1 MTQTKKKP
9 SEIEGQELGNKKD
22 FKAPAPEDI
31 AEEVKPDDGM
41 YYQCESTGGRYYKR
55 ELGDDMDGIYFVK
68 TGLDLDR
75 REKISDL
82 IEVAF
87 TYCNKWKSDFGRSV
101 KFKNRYGETVTLNLS
116 DAKDLGAGSN
126 VVRRLL
132 LDRGFQSEER
142 SPNKLG
148 SLAEYLLKMKA
159 PRKQLVRK
167 TGWTQ
172 TNEGRYYFV
181 RPDKV
186 IGDGDNQEIVYQSN
200 SEEPAPIIRHGTF
213 KDWQERVSKYAPYS
227 SRIVFAMS
235 AEFSAPLLE
244 LASGLGSQLFH
255 FVGTSSCGKS
265 TALEMASTIE
275 GDLKGGKLPNWD
287 TRKGGL
293 ENSCLDANDG
303 IFFLD
308 EIGVC
313 DKPREIPNWI
323 YTICHGMGAV
333 RANSNMTAKARRTWT
348 LLGLSTG
355 EVGLREIAVINN
367 ANTHTGQEIRLAN
380 IPADV
385 GAGFGI
391 FEYVPPEFESSFRFV
406 EYLKTERER
415 NNGHALDIFLERLV
429 SLRNENEPELRAFLD
444 SKIREFVEANTVTQ
458 YHPQIKR
465 VCRYFGLVAV
475 GGALASGAFDNYLGA
490 GNITTWKNG
499 GNDWKQS
506 DAWRCAQTCF
516 KAWLNDHGNPYNSNE
531 EDTFIEEVI
540 SILTSQRNRF
550 IGLQEPCTVSNLI
563 GWFDN
568 GCYLIP
574 AESYKKDIL
583 KGKPFKRS
591 TDILIKRGLLEN
603 QGKRKLIRPLSN
615 GGKDIQVKVLVIPQ
629 ETDCKDV

>member
-126 VVRRLL
+126 AVRRLL

-186 IGDGDNQEIVYQSN
+186 IGDGDNQEIVYQQN
-200 SEEPAPIIRHGTF
+200 SEEPTAIIRNGNL
-213 KDWQERVSKYAPYS
+213 KDWQERISKYAPCS

-244 LASGLGSQLFH
+244 LASGLGNQLFH

-265 TALEMASTIE
+265 TALEIASSIE
-275 GDLKGGKLPNWD
+275 GDLKNGKLPNWD

-308 EIGVC
+308 EIGAC
-313 DKPREIPNWI
+313 DKPKEIPGWI
-323 YTICHGMGAV
+323 YTIGNGMGTA

-367 ANTHTGQEIRLAN
+367 ANTHTGQELRFAN

-391 FEYVPPEFESSFRFV
+391 FEAIPPEFENSFRFV

-415 NNGHALDIFLERLV
+415 NNGHALDVFLERLV
-429 SLRNENEPELRAFLD
+429 SLRNENEPGLRAFLD

-458 YHPQIKR
+458 YHPQVKR
-465 VCRYFGLVAV
+465 VCRSFGLVAV
-475 GGALASGAFDNYLGA
+475 GGALASGAFNNYLGA
-490 GNITTWKNG
+490 GNITAWRDG
-499 GNDWKQS
+499 GNDWRQS
-506 DAWRCAQTCF
+506 DAWRCAQICF
-516 KAWLNDHGNPYNSNE
+516 KAWLGDHGNPYNSNE
-531 EDTFIEEVI
+531 EDTFVEDVVL
-540 SILTSQRNRF
+540 ILTSQRNRF
-550 IGLQEPCTVSNLI
+550 IGLQDAYAPPNLI
-563 GWFDN
+563 GWFDK

-603 QGKRKLIRPLSN
+603 QGKRKLIRPLSL
-615 GGKDIQVKVLVIPQ
+615 GGKDIQVRALVIPQ
-629 ETDCKDV
+629 ESD

>member
-1 MTQTKKKP
+1 MLRP
-9 SEIEGQELGNKKD
+9 
-22 FKAPAPEDI
+22 
-31 AEEVKPDDGM
+31 
-41 YYQCESTGGRYYKR
+41 
-55 ELGDDMDGIYFVK
+55 
-68 TGLDLDR
+68 
-75 REKISDL
+75 
-82 IEVAF
+82 
-87 TYCNKWKSDFGRSV
+87 KSKS
-101 KFKNRYGETVTLNLS
+101 
-116 DAKDLGAGSN
+116 
-126 VVRRLL
+126 
-132 LDRGFQSEER
+132 
-142 SPNKLG
+142 KLFWT
-148 SLAEYLLKMKA
+148 AV
-159 PRKQLVRK
+159 QLVRK

-186 IGDGDNQEIVYQSN
+186 IGDGDNQEIVYDPN
-200 SEEPAPIIRHGTF
+200 SEEPTTISRNGNL
-213 KDWQERVSKYAPYS
+213 KDWQEKLSKYAPYS
-227 SRIVFAMS
+227 SRLVFAMS
-235 AEFSAPLLE
+235 AEFSAPLLQ
-244 LASGLGSQLFH
+244 LASGLGNQLFH
-255 FVGTSSCGKS
+255 FLGTSSCGKS

-275 GDLKGGKLPNWD
+275 GDLKGGKLPTWD

-308 EIGVC
+308 EIGSS
-313 DKPREIPNWI
+313 DKGKEIPGWI
-323 YTICHGMGAV
+323 YTISNGMGTA
-333 RANSNMTAKARRTWT
+333 RANSNMTAKTRKTWR

-355 EVGLREIAVINN
+355 EMGLAEIGLIYKVTI
-367 ANTHTGQEIRLAN
+367 HTGQQVRLAN

-385 GAGFGI
+385 GAGYGI
-391 FEYVPPEFESSFRFV
+391 FETIPSEFENSFQLV
-406 EYLKTERER
+406 EYLKAERGK
-415 NNGHALDIFLERLV
+415 NNGHALDVYLERLV
-429 SLRNENEPELRAFLD
+429 ALRNENEQSLRDFLD
-444 SKIREFVEANTVTQ
+444 SKIREFVDANTVTQ

-465 VCRYFGLVAV
+465 VCRSFGLVAV

-574 AESYKKDIL
+574 AESYRTNIL
-583 KGKPFKRS
+583 KGKSLKS
-591 TDILIKRGLLEN
+591 SNEILKKRGLLEN
-603 QGKRKLIRPLSN
+603 QGKRKLIRPLSL
-615 GGKDIQVKVLVIPQ
+615 GGKDIQVRALVIPQ
-629 ETDCKDV
+629 ESD

>member
-22 FKAPAPEDI
+22 FKAPAPEDV
-31 AEEVKPDDGM
+31 AEEVKPNDGM
-41 YYQCESTGGRYYKR
+41 YFQCESTAGRYYKR
-55 ELGDDMDGIYFVK
+55 ENGDEKDGIYFVK
-68 TGLDLDR
+68 TGVDPDR
-75 REKISDL
+75 KEKISDL

-126 VVRRLL
+126 AVRRLL

-244 LASGLGSQLFH
+244 LASGLSNQLFH

-265 TALEMASTIE
+265 TALEIASSIE
-275 GDLKGGKLPNWD
+275 GDLKDGKLPNWD

-313 DKPREIPNWI
+313 DKPKEIPNWI
-323 YTICHGMGAV
+323 YAICHGMGTA

-385 GAGFGI
+385 GAGYGI
-391 FEYVPPEFESSFRFV
+391 FETIPSEFENSFQLV
-406 EYLKTERER
+406 EYLKAERGK
-415 NNGHALDIFLERLV
+415 NNGHALDVYLERLV
-429 SLRNENEPELRAFLD
+429 ALRNENEQSLRDFLD

-465 VCRYFGLVAV
+465 VCRSFGLVAV

-574 AESYKKDIL
+574 AESYRTNIL
-583 KGKPFKRS
+583 KGKSLKS
-591 TDILIKRGLLEN
+591 SNEILKKRGLLEN
-603 QGKRKLIRPLSN
+603 QGKRKLIRPLSL
-615 GGKDIQVKVLVIPQ
+615 GGKDIQVRALVIPQ
-629 ETDCKDV
+629 ESD

>member
-55 ELGDDMDGIYFVK
+55 ELGDDMDRIYFVK

-323 YTICHGMGAV
+323 YTICHGMGAA

>member
-1 MTQTKKKP
+1 M
-9 SEIEGQELGNKKD
+9 GY
-22 FKAPAPEDI
+22 A
-31 AEEVKPDDGM
+31 
-41 YYQCESTGGRYYKR
+41 KR
-55 ELGDDMDGIYFVK
+55 
-68 TGLDLDR
+68 
-75 REKISDL
+75 
-82 IEVAF
+82 
-87 TYCNKWKSDFGRSV
+87 
-101 KFKNRYGETVTLNLS
+101 
-116 DAKDLGAGSN
+116 
-126 VVRRLL
+126 
-132 LDRGFQSEER
+132 
-142 SPNKLG
+142 
-148 SLAEYLLKMKA
+148 
-159 PRKQLVRK
+159 
-167 TGWTQ
+167 
-172 TNEGRYYFV
+172 
-181 RPDKV
+181 
-186 IGDGDNQEIVYQSN
+186 
-200 SEEPAPIIRHGTF
+200 
-213 KDWQERVSKYAPYS
+213 
-227 SRIVFAMS
+227 
-235 AEFSAPLLE
+235 
-244 LASGLGSQLFH
+244 
-255 FVGTSSCGKS
+255 
-265 TALEMASTIE
+265 
-275 GDLKGGKLPNWD
+275 
-287 TRKGGL
+287 GL

-313 DKPREIPNWI
+313 DKPKEIPIWI
-323 YTICHGMGAV
+323 YAICTGMGTA
-333 RANSNMTAKARRTWT
+333 RANSNMTAKARGTWT

-367 ANTHTGQEIRLAN
+367 ANTHTGQEIRFAS

-465 VCRYFGLVAV
+465 VCRSFGLVAV

-574 AESYKKDIL
+574 AESYRTNIL
-583 KGKPFKRS
+583 KGKSLKS
-591 TDILIKRGLLEN
+591 SNEILKKRGLLEN
-603 QGKRKLIRPLSN
+603 QGKRKLIRPLSL
-615 GGKDIQVKVLVIPQ
+615 GGKDIQVRALVIPQ
-629 ETDCKDV
+629 ESD

>member
-126 VVRRLL
+126 AVRRLL

-244 LASGLGSQLFH
+244 LASGLGNQLFH

-265 TALEMASTIE
+265 TALEIASSIE
-275 GDLKGGKLPNWD
+275 GDLKDGKLPNWD

-313 DKPREIPNWI
+313 DKPKEIPIWI
-323 YTICHGMGAV
+323 YAICTGMGTA

-367 ANTHTGQEIRLAN
+367 ANTHTGQELRFAN

-465 VCRYFGLVAV
+465 VCRSFGLVAV

-574 AESYKKDIL
+574 AESYRTNIL
-583 KGKPFKRS
+583 KGKSLKS
-591 TDILIKRGLLEN
+591 SNEILKKRGLLEN
-603 QGKRKLIRPLSN
+603 QGKRKLIRPLSL
-615 GGKDIQVKVLVIPQ
+615 GGKDIQVRALVIPQ
-629 ETDCKDV
+629 ESD

>member
-323 YTICHGMGAV
+323 YTICHGMGAA

>member
-1 MTQTKKKP
+1 M
-9 SEIEGQELGNKKD
+9 
-22 FKAPAPEDI
+22 
-31 AEEVKPDDGM
+31 
-41 YYQCESTGGRYYKR
+41 
-55 ELGDDMDGIYFVK
+55 
-68 TGLDLDR
+68 
-75 REKISDL
+75 
-82 IEVAF
+82 
-87 TYCNKWKSDFGRSV
+87 
-101 KFKNRYGETVTLNLS
+101 
-116 DAKDLGAGSN
+116 
-126 VVRRLL
+126 
-132 LDRGFQSEER
+132 
-142 SPNKLG
+142 
-148 SLAEYLLKMKA
+148 
-159 PRKQLVRK
+159 
-167 TGWTQ
+167 
-172 TNEGRYYFV
+172 
-181 RPDKV
+181 

-244 LASGLGSQLFH
+244 LASGLGNQLFH

-265 TALEMASTIE
+265 TALEIASSIE
-275 GDLKGGKLPNWD
+275 GDLKDGKLPNWD

-313 DKPREIPNWI
+313 DKPKEIPIWI
-323 YTICHGMGAV
+323 YAICHGMGTA

-367 ANTHTGQEIRLAN
+367 ANTHTGQEIRFAN

-465 VCRYFGLVAV
+465 VCRSFGLVAV

-574 AESYKKDIL
+574 AESYRTNIL
-583 KGKPFKRS
+583 KGKSLKS
-591 TDILIKRGLLEN
+591 SNEILKKRGLLEN
-603 QGKRKLIRPLSN
+603 QGKRKLIRPLSL
-615 GGKDIQVKVLVIPQ
+615 GGKDIQVRALVIPQ
-629 ETDCKDV
+629 ESD